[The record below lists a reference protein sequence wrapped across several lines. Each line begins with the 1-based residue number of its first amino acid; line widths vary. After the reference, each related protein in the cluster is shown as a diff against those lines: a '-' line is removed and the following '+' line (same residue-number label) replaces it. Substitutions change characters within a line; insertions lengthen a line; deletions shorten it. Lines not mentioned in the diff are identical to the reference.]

1 MEEHGDAVSQEIGH
15 FYTQK
20 WCFDKGFDNG
30 LKGILDRWF
39 QAFLPGKM
47 I

>member
-1 MEEHGDAVSQEIGH
+1 MEEHGDAVSQEI
-15 FYTQK
+15 
-20 WCFDKGFDNG
+20 GFDNG